1 MPLKPPMAAKP
12 EEKPDGAPEWMV
24 SFADM
29 ITIMMSFF
37 VIMFAIAS
45 GEAAKGRQS
54 RRQKVAIESLN
65 NRFGPKFQPFASWGL
80 APGTMPVKQGGSQP
94 AARSV
99 VIRHRRRPTSR
110 QRENREQRT
119 LADSHSRLWRPR
131 RHRRHWSF
139 STTRATA

>member
-1 MPLKPPMAAKP
+1 MAAKP

-45 GEAAKGRQS
+45 GEAAKGA
-54 RRQKVAIESLN
+54 KAAGNTAAIESLN

-80 APGTMPVKQGGSQP
+80 APGTMPVKQGGS
-94 AARSV
+94 R
-99 VIRHRRRPTSR
+99 
-110 QRENREQRT
+110 
-119 LADSHSRLWRPR
+119 
-131 RHRRHWSF
+131 
-139 STTRATA
+139 